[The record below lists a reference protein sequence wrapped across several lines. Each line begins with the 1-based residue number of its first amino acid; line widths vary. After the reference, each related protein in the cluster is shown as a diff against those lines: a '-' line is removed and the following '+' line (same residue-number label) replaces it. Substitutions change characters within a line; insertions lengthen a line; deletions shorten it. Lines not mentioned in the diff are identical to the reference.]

1 MGGRPYIRGSE
12 TMIRSMTG
20 YSRLR
25 REETDFSLSVA
36 VKSTNHRFLDLQVR
50 LPLEL
55 ESLEPAVRRAV
66 KDRVT
71 RGHVE
76 VTVGMEGQGAAE
88 LHIDERLLSAYAGA
102 CKKLREQYGF
112 GGPPDPVAL
121 LRIPGIVAAT
131 NGAIPAPELERIQ
144 KAVEAATGAA
154 VDQLNEMRSR
164 EGQALE
170 RDLRRRLAHLAEL
183 AHAIEAHAGRVPQL
197 YQRRL
202 ETRVRELAAGVDI
215 DPARVAQ
222 EVAHL
227 ASHSDITEELTR
239 FQSHLDQA
247 AHLLDGSSEVGKKLD
262 FLLQELNREAN
273 TALSKTTDVPEVG
286 IEIGRAA
293 IEMKTEIEKLRE
305 QAQNIE

>member
-1 MGGRPYIRGSE
+1 
-12 TMIRSMTG
+12 MIRSMTG

-25 REETDFSLSVA
+25 REETDFSLTVA
-36 VKSTNHRFLDLQVR
+36 VKSTNHRFLDVQVR
-50 LPLEL
+50 LPIEL
-55 ESLEPAVRRAV
+55 ESLEPVVRRLI

-76 VTVGMEGQGAAE
+76 IGVALEGAGAAE
-88 LHIDERLLSAYAGA
+88 LHIDERLLGAYAEA
-102 CKKLREQYGF
+102 CQKLRDRYGF
-112 GGPPDPVAL
+112 GGTPDPVAL
-121 LRIPGIVAAT
+121 LRIPGIVAA
-131 NGAIPAPELERIQ
+131 NGAISSGVLERIQ
-144 KAVEAATGAA
+144 KALESAAAEALE
-154 VDQLNEMRSR
+154 QLNQMRGR
-164 EGQALE
+164 EGAALE
-170 RDLRRRLAHLAEL
+170 RDLRERLARLGEL
-183 AHAIEAHAGRVPQL
+183 AKSVASHAARVPQL

-239 FQSHLDQA
+239 LSSHLDQV
-247 AHLLDGSSEVGKKLD
+247 AHLLDQSSEVGKKLD

-273 TALSKTTDVPEVG
+273 TVLSKTTDVPEVG